1 MGCVWGDPPL
11 VVGLGVAL
19 VDGMEALWV
28 APLEMLGGQ
37 DGLEALW
44 VAPLEVLG
52 GLCCT
57 TEWVAAQLHGC
68 VL

>member
-1 MGCVWGDPPL
+1 MSAGGNYGVGCVWGAPSL

-28 APLEMLGGQ
+28 TTLEVIGGQ

-44 VAPLEVLG
+44 VAP
-52 GLCCT
+52 
-57 TEWVAAQLHGC
+57 
-68 VL
+68 